1 MAKIVLD
8 VAKLRM
14 GRAYRGLTKHK
25 MSQLMGYAGD
35 GHYYIESGKVVPS
48 LARINQICEI
58 LDISPLDILVI
69 EDEKKKEGEHENS
82 GEVR

>member
-1 MAKIVLD
+1 MAKIKLD

-14 GRAYRGLTKHK
+14 YRAYKGLTKHK

-35 GHYYIESGKVVPS
+35 GYYYIESGKVVPS

-58 LDISPLDILVI
+58 LEISPLDILVV
-69 EDEKKKEGEHENS
+69 EEEGEHEDNNP
-82 GEVR
+82 VC

>member
-14 GRAYRGLTKHK
+14 WRAYRGLTKHK

-35 GHYYIESGKVVPS
+35 GYYYIESGKVEPS
-48 LARINQICEI
+48 LKRINQICEI
-58 LDISPLDILVI
+58 LDISPLDILVV
-69 EDEKKKEGEHENS
+69 EDEKKEEGEHENI

>member
-1 MAKIVLD
+1 
-8 VAKLRM
+8 
-14 GRAYRGLTKHK
+14 
-25 MSQLMGYAGD
+25 
-35 GHYYIESGKVVPS
+35 

-69 EDEKKKEGEHENS
+69 EDEKKKEGEHENI